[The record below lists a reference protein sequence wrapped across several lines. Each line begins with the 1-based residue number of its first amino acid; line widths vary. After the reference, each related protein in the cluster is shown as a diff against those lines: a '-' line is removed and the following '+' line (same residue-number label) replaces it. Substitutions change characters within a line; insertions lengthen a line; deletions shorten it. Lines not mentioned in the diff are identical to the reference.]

1 MFSNWKKIFSLL
13 SPRARFCI
21 HVPVQ
26 KYGLCK
32 NVRNSI
38 KNARMVSKDT
48 LTVGKYSDKVLFVDN
63 ASKKWM
69 RGFIHK
75 YVNTYQDNA
84 FYTCLK

>member
-1 MFSNWKKIFSLL
+1 
-13 SPRARFCI
+13 
-21 HVPVQ
+21 
-26 KYGLCK
+26 
-32 NVRNSI
+32 
-38 KNARMVSKDT
+38 MVSKDT